1 MKALDADLS
10 TLPLAADAVQ
20 NVRCEVLDVTP
31 TTGDASL
38 PMQAVV
44 QVGQQGTALG
54 MSARQECYGRPCPSH
69 GHGVNKWPTESRSSE
84 A

>member
-1 MKALDADLS
+1 MLAHVPGSSSSDWSWVPVTALDADLS

-31 TTGDASL
+31 TVGDASV

-44 QVGQQGTALG
+44 QVGLQVTTLG
-54 MSARQECYGRPCPSH
+54 LSAECDGRPCP
-69 GHGVNKWPTESRSSE
+69 
-84 A
+84 